1 MCKGVNG
8 REEVGKGKEQADV
21 LRHSN
26 GWSNG
31 VEAVA
36 VVLPHTTQVT
46 LTCGM
51 EGLTINIGGS
61 ECGNSS
67 RSDA

>member
-1 MCKGVNG
+1 MCKGVNV
-8 REEVGKGKEQADV
+8 RKEVGGGKERADV

-26 GWSNG
+26 GWSDG

-36 VVLPHTTQVT
+36 VVLPHTTQVA
-46 LTCGM
+46 LTCRM

-61 ECGNSS
+61 GCRNSS